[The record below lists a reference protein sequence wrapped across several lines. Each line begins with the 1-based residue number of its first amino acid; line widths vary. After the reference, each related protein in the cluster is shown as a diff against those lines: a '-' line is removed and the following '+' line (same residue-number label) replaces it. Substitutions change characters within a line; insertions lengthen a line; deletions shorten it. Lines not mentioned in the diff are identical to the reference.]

1 MFDTLQLSVS
11 ENDTSSNPFLNSS
24 YISYPPNFF
33 EDQFITFN
41 STLSGNNLGILL
53 DEQEEEEKY
62 KFHEK
67 IHELSSVEKKESS
80 DQSSTQIETI
90 NPNTISK
97 KLLFDVIYPKKD
109 EEEDPLFTIGE
120 NDDCFDLIFEEDEK
134 NFIRKRY
141 SEKRPRKENKD
152 NILKKI
158 KRRFINKA
166 LIKKL
171 NAILKSIGSKLFFE
185 KFAQCLVSNVNKE
198 NNKELLDMTLL
209 DIFEKKELYGND
221 LVNYKHNIK
230 VIKSKEVM
238 ENTTMKNILNKK
250 YKQLFEEYTNS
261 YEFKIG
267 AINELKKRNME
278 DESIKRYIF
287 TTKHFI
293 EFFSQ

>member
-80 DQSSTQIETI
+80 DQSSTRTETI
-90 NPNTISK
+90 NPNTTSK

-158 KRRFINKA
+158 KRRFLNKA

-250 YKQLFEEYTNS
+250 YKQLFEEYANS

-267 AINELKKRNME
+267 AINELKKSNME